1 MSITIHLEDFQS
13 WSEVFQE
20 IERQSN
26 MRLYEIIKPNT
37 SAIRYREKRGSILG
51 VNETRRRFSETE
63 NRGHIPREEQSRVRL
78 RSSPCTR
85 ISEMRTDDPE
95 NLQQDPRFTDAARM
109 LSKEE
114 MALLYQDIVKP
125 VDVYSILIEKRK
137 EMSERK

>member
-26 MRLYEIIKPNT
+26 MRLFEIIKPNT
-37 SAIRYREKRGSILG
+37 SAISYREKRGSILG

-63 NRGHIPREEQSRVRL
+63 NRGHIPRGEQSRVRL
-78 RSSPCTR
+78 RSSPCTTM
-85 ISEMRTDDPE
+85 SEMRTDDPE